1 MASLGVLS
9 LPCRE
14 RHRRKLL
21 AGAGGGD
28 VPSTHHISLPPGHG
42 YPEGLA
48 GGTRLRLLAYFQDV
62 LDGPEP
68 ASFDRVGELFR
79 DKSKRNQAGLLM
91 QAASVLTAEAYAHVG
106 RAHGPVSGIAMF
118 DLVSQVQPRLPSV
131 DVDELVHSL
140 TRISRSPDDPPMLRL
155 HGAAHEMLTALGL
168 LTSQAALVAA
178 AAHPHAPQLK
188 ANATAPP
195 AVVVRL
201 AKELIAE
208 LDQALAESPT
218 ATAVL
223 VTGTREGPETAQDAD
238 RDAAARDVAA
248 FSLDAVMATGFVLL
262 PLSPDPH
269 AASPVSWSAAGVPA
283 FVFRAQDEP
292 DIAELLAQLRGGQ
305 AHDADSSASWQV
317 IGTAEDFMVRL
328 QVRWTA
334 PVRVRLNLVA
344 PGAQLAGPAREALAA
359 SDVVAVV
366 PWPGGSP
373 PDDTTSE
380 EYLANALIVR
390 VERFHAPGA

>member
-1 MASLGVLS
+1 
-9 LPCRE
+9 
-14 RHRRKLL
+14 
-21 AGAGGGD
+21 
-28 VPSTHHISLPPGHG
+28 VPSTHHVSLPPGHG

-48 GGTRLRLLAYFQDV
+48 GATRLRLLAYFQDV
-62 LDGPEP
+62 VDEPEP
-68 ASFDRVGELFR
+68 ASYDRIGELFR
-79 DKSKRNQAGLLM
+79 NESKRDQAGLLM
-91 QAASVLTAEAYAHVG
+91 QAASLLTAQMYAHVG
-106 RAHGPVSGIAMF
+106 RVHGPVSGIAMS

-131 DVDELVHSL
+131 DVDELAHSL
-140 TRISRSPDDPPMLRL
+140 TRISRRPDVPPMLRL
-155 HGAAHEMLTALGL
+155 HGNSNEMLTALGL

-178 AAHPHAPQLK
+178 AAHPHAPKLK

-208 LDQALAESPT
+208 IDQALADNPT
-218 ATAVL
+218 AAAVF
-223 VTGTREGPETAQDAD
+223 VTKGPGEPGEPGAAEDAKRESAK
-238 RDAAARDVAA
+238 RDVAL
-248 FSLDAVMATGFVLL
+248 FSLDAVTATGFVLL

-283 FVFRAQDEP
+283 FVFRAEDEP
-292 DIAELLAQLRGGQ
+292 DIAELFARLRDGQ

-317 IGTAEDFMVRL
+317 LGTAADFMVRL

-373 PDDTTSE
+373 PDDTTGE

-390 VERFHAPGA
+390 VERFRAPAASS

>member
-1 MASLGVLS
+1 
-9 LPCRE
+9 
-14 RHRRKLL
+14 
-21 AGAGGGD
+21 
-28 VPSTHHISLPPGHG
+28 VPSTHHVSLPPGHG

-48 GGTRLRLLAYFQDV
+48 GSTRLRLLAYFQDV
-62 LDGPEP
+62 LDEPEP

-79 DKSKRNQAGLLM
+79 DESKRDQAALVM
-91 QAASVLTAEAYAHVG
+91 QAASILTAEAYAHVG
-106 RAHGPVSGIAMF
+106 RAHGPVSGIAMS

-131 DVDELVHSL
+131 DVEELVHSL

-155 HGAAHEMLTALGL
+155 HGAANETLTALGL

-178 AAHPHAPQLK
+178 ASHPHAPQLK

-208 LDQALAESPT
+208 LDQALADSPT

-223 VTGTREGPETAQDAD
+223 VTGAPEEPDAAQDVD
-238 RDAAARDVAA
+238 RDTAARDVAV

-292 DIAELLAQLRGGQ
+292 DIAELLARLRGGQ

-317 IGTAEDFMVRL
+317 LGTAEDFMVRL

-344 PGAQLAGPAREALAA
+344 PGARRAGPAREALAA

-373 PDDTTSE
+373 PDDTTGE

-390 VERFHAPGA
+390 VERFRAPGA

>member
-1 MASLGVLS
+1 
-9 LPCRE
+9 
-14 RHRRKLL
+14 
-21 AGAGGGD
+21 
-28 VPSTHHISLPPGHG
+28 VPSTHHVSLPPGHG

-48 GGTRLRLLAYFQDV
+48 GSTRLRLLAYFQDV

-68 ASFDRVGELFR
+68 ASLDRVGELFR
-79 DKSKRNQAGLLM
+79 DQSKRDQAALLM
-91 QAASVLTAEAYAHVG
+91 QAASILTAETYAHVG
-106 RAHGPVSGIAMF
+106 RAHGPVSGIAMS

-131 DVDELVHSL
+131 DLDELVHSL
-140 TRISRSPDDPPMLRL
+140 TRISRSPDDPPTLRL
-155 HGAAHEMLTALGL
+155 HGAANEMLTALGL

-178 AAHPHAPQLK
+178 ATHPHAPQLK

-208 LDQALAESPT
+208 LDQALAESPAVT
-218 ATAVL
+218 AAL
-223 VTGTREGPETAQDAD
+223 VTGAPEEPDAD
-238 RDAAARDVAA
+238 RDAAARDVAV

-262 PLSPDPH
+262 PLSPDPY
-269 AASPVSWSAAGVPA
+269 AASQVSWSAAGVPA
-283 FVFRAQDEP
+283 FVFREQDEP

-317 IGTAEDFMVRL
+317 LGTAEDFMVRL

-373 PDDTTSE
+373 PDDTTGE

-390 VERFHAPGA
+390 VERFRAPGA